1 MKNRNKYNGSYI
13 RLHGEKVGVHDGRI
27 DVNFDQYRMKSGD
40 STKIYLV
47 CNKIVSGTKKC
58 HFSIRK
64 DLSPK

>member
-1 MKNRNKYNGSYI
+1 MVKKSEFMIYI
-13 RLHGEKVGVHDGRI
+13 WGDQIHDGRI

-58 HFSIRK
+58 DFSIRK